1 MRKNIKKDM
10 IKFYIEE
17 VFIVL
22 KTILDAGLNKIKK
35 AVKDLPLEKKIEV
48 LTMLEEELFA
58 TRFKSLLTE
67 FRESA
72 KKYPI
77 TIEEIAKEVEAIRQ
91 KRYESRN

>member
-1 MRKNIKKDM
+1 MIFIEEVLTMLKTVSDADLDKIKKD
-10 IKFYIEE
+10 
-17 VFIVL
+17 
-22 KTILDAGLNKIKK
+22 
-35 AVKDLPLEKKIEV
+35 VKNLPLERKIEV

-72 KKYPI
+72 KRYPI
-77 TIEEIAKEVEAIRQ
+77 TIEEIAKEAETVRQ

>member
-1 MRKNIKKDM
+1 M
-10 IKFYIEE
+10 
-17 VFIVL
+17 L
-22 KTILDAGLNKIKK
+22 KTISNSGLNKIKK
-35 AVKDLPLEKKIEV
+35 AVRELPVERKIEV

-58 TRFKSLLTE
+58 TRFKSLLVE

-77 TIEEIAKEVEAIRQ
+77 TIEEITKEVEAVRH

>member
-1 MRKNIKKDM
+1 M
-10 IKFYIEE
+10 
-17 VFIVL
+17 L

-77 TIEEIAKEVEAIRQ
+77 TIEEITKEVEAIRQ

>member
-1 MRKNIKKDM
+1 M
-10 IKFYIEE
+10 
-17 VFIVL
+17 L
-22 KTILDAGLNKIKK
+22 KTISDAGLSKIKK
-35 AVKDLPLEKKIEV
+35 AVKDLPLEKKIDV

-67 FRESA
+67 FREFG

-77 TIEEIAKEVEAIRQ
+77 TIEEITREVEAVRE

>member
-1 MRKNIKKDM
+1 M
-10 IKFYIEE
+10 
-17 VFIVL
+17 L
-22 KTILDAGLNKIKK
+22 KTTSDAGLNKIKK

-58 TRFKSLLTE
+58 MRFKSLLME

-77 TIEEIAKEVEAIRQ
+77 TIEEITKEVEAVRQ

>member
-1 MRKNIKKDM
+1 MS
-10 IKFYIEE
+10 
-17 VFIVL
+17 
-22 KTILDAGLNKIKK
+22 KTMSDAGLNKIKK
-35 AVKDLPLEKKIEV
+35 AVKDLPLERKIEV

-77 TIEEIAKEVEAIRQ
+77 TIEEITKEVEAVRQ

>member
-1 MRKNIKKDM
+1 M
-10 IKFYIEE
+10 
-17 VFIVL
+17 L
-22 KTILDAGLNKIKK
+22 KTISDAGVNKIKK
-35 AVKDLPLEKKIEV
+35 AVKDLPLERKIEV
-48 LTMLEEELFA
+48 LTMLEEKLFA

-77 TIEEIAKEVEAIRQ
+77 TIEEITKEVEAVRQ

>member
-1 MRKNIKKDM
+1 MEKAVSDAD
-10 IKFYIEE
+10 
-17 VFIVL
+17 
-22 KTILDAGLNKIKK
+22 LDKIKK
-35 AVKDLPLEKKIEV
+35 AVKNLPIERKIEV

-77 TIEEIAKEVEAIRQ
+77 TIEEIRKEAETVRKE
-91 KRYESRN
+91 RYESRN

>member
-1 MRKNIKKDM
+1 M
-10 IKFYIEE
+10 
-17 VFIVL
+17 L
-22 KTILDAGLNKIKK
+22 KAISDEGLKKIKK
-35 AVKDLPLEKKIEV
+35 AVKDLPIEKKIEV

-72 KKYPI
+72 KRYPI
-77 TIEEIAKEVEAIRQ
+77 TIEEIAKEAETVRQ

>member
-1 MRKNIKKDM
+1 M
-10 IKFYIEE
+10 
-17 VFIVL
+17 L
-22 KTILDAGLNKIKK
+22 KTISDAGLNKIKK
-35 AVKDLPLEKKIEV
+35 AVKDLPIERKIEV

-67 FRESA
+67 FRKSA

-77 TIEEIAKEVEAIRQ
+77 TIEEITKEVEAVRQ

>member
-1 MRKNIKKDM
+1 MK
-10 IKFYIEE
+10 E
-17 VFIVL
+17 VAKML
-22 KTILDAGLNKIKK
+22 KTTSDAGLNKIKK

-58 TRFKSLLTE
+58 MRFKSLLME

-77 TIEEIAKEVEAIRQ
+77 TIEEITKEVEAVRQ